1 MQSLLIFLGFPVLL
15 ALTSMWRGY
24 VLMVLWRWFMVPA
37 FHLPSLTLTL
47 AIGLS
52 LIVGYLTHHTPTKDD
67 DDSPDFGRLVCLA
80 LIYPAFA
87 LLVGW
92 LVTLFM

>member
-1 MQSLLIFLGFPVLL
+1 VTPLLTLLGIPVLL

-24 VLMVLWRWFMVPA
+24 VLMVLWRWFIVPA
-37 FHLPSLTLTL
+37 FHLPPLTLTL

-52 LIVGYLTHHTPTKDD
+52 LIVGYLTHQAPTTKDE
-67 DDSPDFGRLVCLA
+67 SPAFGRSVLLA
-80 LIYPAFA
+80 LIFPAIA